1 MAKKTI
7 YKVIFQNQGNIY
19 EIFARSVHEGEM
31 FGFIV
36 VEEIVFGERSSVV
49 VDPSEEKLKSEFNE
63 VSRTYIP
70 MHSIIRIDEVE
81 KEGAS
86 KITELPESGS
96 SNVTSLDLSQGQVM
110 DLALLAELASRHI
123 LVEPPVL
130 HRIGDLVGW

>member
-49 VDPSEEKLKSEFNE
+49 VDPSEEK
-63 VSRTYIP
+63 
-70 MHSIIRIDEVE
+70 
-81 KEGAS
+81 
-86 KITELPESGS
+86 
-96 SNVTSLDLSQGQVM
+96 
-110 DLALLAELASRHI
+110 
-123 LVEPPVL
+123 
-130 HRIGDLVGW
+130 

>member
-1 MAKKTI
+1 MSKKTV
-7 YKVIFQNQGNIY
+7 YKVIFQNQGKIF

-49 VDPSEEKLKSEFNE
+49 VDPSEENLKSEFSG
-63 VSRTYIP
+63 VARTYIP

-86 KITELPESGS
+86 KITDLPENA
-96 SNVTSLDLSQGQVM
+96 SNVASFPAYTSGKDS
-110 DLALLAELASRHI
+110 SKT
-123 LVEPPVL
+123 
-130 HRIGDLVGW
+130 

>member
-7 YKVIFQNQGNIY
+7 YKIIFQNQAKIY

-49 VDPSEEKLKSEFNE
+49 VDPSEEKLKSEFSE

-96 SNVTSLDLSQGQVM
+96 NVASFPVYTSGKDTSNS
-110 DLALLAELASRHI
+110 
-123 LVEPPVL
+123 
-130 HRIGDLVGW
+130 